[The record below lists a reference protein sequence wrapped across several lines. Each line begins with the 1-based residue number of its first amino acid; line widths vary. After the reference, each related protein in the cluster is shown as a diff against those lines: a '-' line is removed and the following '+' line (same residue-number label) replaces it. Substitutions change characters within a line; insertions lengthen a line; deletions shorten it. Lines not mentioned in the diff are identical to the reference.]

1 MALLPVALFFPFTA
15 EAQIVIGD
23 CNVVFT
29 DVRVTGGSVT
39 TGQIEG
45 CPQAPEK
52 TLRIGYFWLD
62 STSLSFLLSGQNYGA
77 IRDLVGPRP
86 IVVQNDVFKEAKYLV
101 DKFGTQIDSSSFYAD
116 TFSVSVGTRTLSDN
130 TLTFEDLGQNLL
142 SHLKIYD
149 GNDPIYFPDLPATA
163 TVNETLE
170 WPENYHIYI
179 KKDESEEETEYQ
191 LPSYSGDSP
200 IDADEL
206 YSKLVLWRNVKRSEL
221 ENYQDLLLQTRD
233 EIKRA
238 GNGLPWIPSEIQ
250 GYIVPSDADVE
261 RISNAR
267 DSDVPVEYD
276 QRYAELQIE
285 KIPNLASNKALRA
298 MLYVSREGWPEDFL
312 QSLGFFEGHGNVGS
326 WGALAPPREMFVLVA
341 LIENMGGAGATY
353 QLKGFNLQHSSETQ
367 LRTTPGTMTQTFLP
381 FTLGAIGKDDK
392 VVLPLK
398 IEFRSNARVGRQDAP
413 EDLSASPSSV
423 AKISQALAPLSA
435 DTILK
440 ISDGTVQKKA
450 SAFSNLTAVPEI
462 TNSYIYGPVA
472 TLESLV
478 IDDALLPVR
487 QYAANGLF
495 MVAGYEGGS
504 CPTLY
509 VKRYGETE
517 LVKIGKVLHTANGA
531 AQSTTEEIHLGK
543 NIEAVYILESEPER
557 TIVKHLEILTINE
570 TNTSS
575 VTNPTITPIT
585 IEWGEQALINV
596 QPIEN
601 TEYLLRIEGYYERY
615 NDVASGSLTSEL
627 PRRENRR

>member
-1 MALLPVALFFPFTA
+1 
-15 EAQIVIGD
+15 
-23 CNVVFT
+23 
-29 DVRVTGGSVT
+29 
-39 TGQIEG
+39 
-45 CPQAPEK
+45 
-52 TLRIGYFWLD
+52 
-62 STSLSFLLSGQNYGA
+62 
-77 IRDLVGPRP
+77 
-86 IVVQNDVFKEAKYLV
+86 
-101 DKFGTQIDSSSFYAD
+101 
-116 TFSVSVGTRTLSDN
+116 
-130 TLTFEDLGQNLL
+130 
-142 SHLKIYD
+142 
-149 GNDPIYFPDLPATA
+149 
-163 TVNETLE
+163 
-170 WPENYHIYI
+170 
-179 KKDESEEETEYQ
+179 
-191 LPSYSGDSP
+191 
-200 IDADEL
+200 
-206 YSKLVLWRNVKRSEL
+206 
-221 ENYQDLLLQTRD
+221 
-233 EIKRA
+233 
-238 GNGLPWIPSEIQ
+238 
-250 GYIVPSDADVE
+250 
-261 RISNAR
+261 
-267 DSDVPVEYD
+267 
-276 QRYAELQIE
+276 
-285 KIPNLASNKALRA
+285 
-298 MLYVSREGWPEDFL
+298 
-312 QSLGFFEGHGNVGS
+312 
-326 WGALAPPREMFVLVA
+326 MFVLVA